1 MSPADGGPSG
11 PDEPTSDGS
20 GAPGADAGPDAG
32 ADAGAEGTSIDR
44 SGARA
49 ASDEQRRRKLF
60 AIGAA
65 VAVALLAIGGLVFA
79 LTRSEDE
86 PAPTTTTTS
95 TTTTESTTTVA
106 PEPGPVAPL
115 TGVAIDG
122 ADAAALERLQRPALV
137 AKVDNAPQAMPQVGL
152 DRTDVVIELQVEG
165 ISRYMAV
172 VHSQPVDEI
181 GPIRSARTSD
191 PDLLAMFVRPL
202 VAWSGGNPTVTNIM
216 NSTPWIQAL
225 NPDQAPGAYF
235 RSRDK
240 RAPHNLIARVPDL
253 YARADQP
260 PALPVPLFTY
270 LQAGQEPGGVPVPGF
285 DIAVGKSPSSWVWDG
300 TGRWLRWAN
309 GSRQS
314 VVGGA
319 QVGATN
325 VVVLSTPY
333 AASAA
338 DSRSPE
344 ARTIGSG
351 TAWVF
356 TQGRMIEGTWT
367 RAEPAQ
373 PWQLKLPD
381 GAPMTLTPGNTWVEL
396 PSPESGPALLAP
408 ERAQALLAG

>member
-1 MSPADGGPSG
+1 MP
-11 PDEPTSDGS
+11 ETT
-20 GAPGADAGPDAG
+20 PGAGDPAPDAD
-32 ADAGAEGTSIDR
+32 ADAGAEQDADGVAIDR

-49 ASDEQRRRKLF
+49 AADDQRRRKMI

-65 VAVALLAIGGLVFA
+65 AVVALLAIGGLVFA

-106 PEPGPVAPL
+106 PAPPPVAPL
-115 TGVAIDG
+115 TGVAVDP
-122 ADAAALERLQRPALV
+122 ADPAVMERLQRPALV

-240 RAPHNLIARVPDL
+240 RAPHNLIARVPEL

-260 PALPVPLFTY
+260 PALPVPLFSY
-270 LQAGQEPGGVPVPGF
+270 LAAGQDPGGAPVAGF
-285 DIAVGKSPSSWVWDG
+285 DIAVGRSPSSWVWDG
-300 TGRWLRWAN
+300 GRWLRWAN
-309 GSRQS
+309 GTRQT
-314 VVGGA
+314 VAGA
-319 QVGATN
+319 GQVGATN

-333 AASAA
+333 VASSA

-351 TAWVF
+351 AAWVF
-356 TQGRMIEGTWT
+356 TQGRMIEGTWE

-373 PWQLKLPD
+373 PWQLKLPG
-381 GAPMTLTPGNTWVEL
+381 GAPMALTPGNTWVEL
-396 PSPESGPALLAP
+396 PSPESGPGLLAP
-408 ERAQALLAG
+408 ERAQALLQG